1 MGHIFAESLPMTK
14 FTVTLDQAISELKA
28 ELAIRSTAYKK
39 WIRDGRMRQE
49 TADKKFAAMRS
60 ALHVLIEIKQESVE
74 EGGRPGTMNLLDRAR
89 AEEGLPDDKPAAGS
103 AQKENL

>member
-39 WIRDGRMRQE
+39 WIRDATDG
-49 TADKKFAAMRS
+49 K
-60 ALHVLIEIKQESVE
+60 
-74 EGGRPGTMNLLDRAR
+74 GGA
-89 AEEGLPDDKPAAGS
+89 
-103 AQKENL
+103 

>member
-1 MGHIFAESLPMTK
+1 MTK

-49 TADKKFAAMRS
+49 TADKKFAAMRA
-60 ALHVLIEIKQESVE
+60 ALHVLIDLDLKLSEES
-74 EGGRPGTMNLLDRAR
+74 RAGYVIDMSEVGYDR